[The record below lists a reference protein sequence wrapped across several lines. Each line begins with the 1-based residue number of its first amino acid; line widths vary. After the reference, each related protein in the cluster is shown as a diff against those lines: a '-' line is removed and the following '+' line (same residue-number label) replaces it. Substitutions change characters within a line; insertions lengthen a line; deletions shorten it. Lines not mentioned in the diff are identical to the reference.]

1 MKKLI
6 LLLVFL
12 ILLLFTYSFKPVF
25 IDIFNQKNLIFS
37 EIEYTIY
44 CLNVDKNIKNA
55 EVTNIGNGFIV
66 RTHPNNVSYVKS
78 KISNILGESVKI
90 NSSFSKIEK
99 IINLYN
105 IKVIKDEKVGEIY
118 SLYGYSTNSNLT
130 NMISVDGEKT
140 NIQIAFNN
148 NFMVIGTP
156 IILGDY

>member
-1 MKKLI
+1 M
-6 LLLVFL
+6 
-12 ILLLFTYSFKPVF
+12 
-25 IDIFNQKNLIFS
+25 
-37 EIEYTIY
+37 
-44 CLNVDKNIKNA
+44 
-55 EVTNIGNGFIV
+55 TNIGNGFIV

-78 KISNILGESVKI
+78 KISNILGESVKF